1 MEKSMDLIKINLPA
15 GLAHYDPQLENLE
28 FILSISRSQGDF
40 DANRNT
46 KDDHFP
52 TRR

>member
-1 MEKSMDLIKINLPA
+1 MDLIKINLRA
-15 GLAHYDPQLENLE
+15 RLTHYDPQLENSE

-40 DANRNT
+40 DANRNA
-46 KDDHFP
+46 KDDHFR